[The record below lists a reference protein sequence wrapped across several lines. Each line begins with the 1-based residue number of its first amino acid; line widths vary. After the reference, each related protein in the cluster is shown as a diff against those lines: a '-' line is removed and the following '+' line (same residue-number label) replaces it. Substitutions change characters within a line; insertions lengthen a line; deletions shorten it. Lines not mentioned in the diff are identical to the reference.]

1 MTKIAETIKLD
12 NGIEMPRVGLG
23 VWKIKNSE
31 VDQPVLW
38 ALKSGY
44 RLIDTAKVYG
54 NEEGVGNGIIES
66 GLPREKIFVTTK
78 LSIYDLFRPEK
89 AFEESLQRLKLDYVD
104 LYLIHWPFIG
114 WRTAWKGLEKIY
126 KSGRAKA
133 IGVSNFGI
141 KQIEEIKRFS
151 NIAPMANEVEITAG
165 KTTNLEVALQAVGTK
180 VGGPFGAIAIEKAD
194 RDAVLLNGKTPDFFV
209 GHGDEFNTD
218 FLWWK
223 QELVVPPG
231 AYQVTVLGGDKEIW
245 SGSVNVPANRC
256 VIIDVPKGVKKTVSW
271 KRGEKLSSVPRFTA
285 GVASATVA
293 VAKPT
298 AELSTTVAQ
307 LNCGDSSQIK
317 WTSSDA
323 PKIEISPGGFGRC
336 FRGTI
341 GPAHRDDNLRPY
353 RGGSGRN
360 RQFQRHG

>member
-151 NIAPMANEVEITAG
+151 NIAPMANEVEITPFLYRKKLIDYCHKEKIAVIAYSPLGMG
-165 KTTNLEVALQAVGTK
+165 KELDDPTLENLGNKYNKTPAQILIRWGLQYDLVMIPKSKTESHIKSNLEV
-180 VGGPFGAIAIEKAD
+180 FDFEIEDNDTVKLD
-194 RDAVLLNGKTPDFFV
+194 KLNKNQSMMP
-209 GHGDEFNTD
+209 
-218 FLWWK
+218 LW
-223 QELVVPPG
+223 
-231 AYQVTVLGGDKEIW
+231 
-245 SGSVNVPANRC
+245 S
-256 VIIDVPKGVKKTVSW
+256 
-271 KRGEKLSSVPRFTA
+271 RG
-285 GVASATVA
+285 
-293 VAKPT
+293 
-298 AELSTTVAQ
+298 
-307 LNCGDSSQIK
+307 
-317 WTSSDA
+317 
-323 PKIEISPGGFGRC
+323 
-336 FRGTI
+336 
-341 GPAHRDDNLRPY
+341 
-353 RGGSGRN
+353 
-360 RQFQRHG
+360 